1 MRISD
6 WSSDVCSSDLANGLV
21 VLVAVVAVDEV
32 VHGALGRGQHA
43 ERAVKCIGDA
53 LRDLGVAGDDGGR
66 VLRADHR
73 TLGNDELQRLQA
85 ALVQRDL
92 VFHQG
97 AEDIE
102 RSEERRVGKGW
113 VRKCNYRGTPY
124 T

>member
-53 LRDLGVAGDDGGR
+53 MRDLGVAGDDGGR
-66 VLRADHR
+66 VLRADQR
-73 TLGNDELQRLQA
+73 TRGN
-85 ALVQRDL
+85 
-92 VFHQG
+92 
-97 AEDIE
+97 
-102 RSEERRVGKGW
+102 RSEERRVGKECVSTCRSRW
-113 VRKCNYRGTPY
+113 TPY
-124 T
+124 P